1 VGGVTTWSTR
11 LARAFAEHELG
22 YDVRT
27 LLVVTHPDS
36 LPPPTAG
43 DDGLTH
49 VCVVDPMAD
58 HWEAVRTV
66 REATE
71 RLEPSIVLPNYAD
84 LCYAAAIQLRPRG
97 ARTIAIAHTDH
108 DSYRDLIA
116 FYDRWDGAVGV
127 SAACMRWLEPM
138 AADRPTAK
146 IVYGV
151 PVAAAPH
158 SVDPRGPLS
167 IAYVGRMAECQKRI
181 GDLLVL
187 IDGLEAR
194 AVSYVFHVVGDGEDI
209 DGWRLALSERRLRHG
224 RVIMHGR
231 RRPEWVERFLRD
243 VDVSV
248 LVSDFEGTS
257 ITMLEAMGAGVVPAV
272 TRVASGVD
280 EWVRDGDNGIVV
292 PIGKPNRMAQRLA
305 ELAADRS
312 RIASMGQAAWATVR
326 GAISTEIMARR
337 YRDLFDRV
345 MDRRMDL
352 SPTDMGLRLC
362 DHYTWRKEWV
372 ERTAE
377 AFEWIESALREAG
390 YHCIAIGEPTADC
403 DAVIVRA
410 GGIDDIGQRVAEYR
424 RRGLGVAVWPH
435 LIEAP
440 VTDRMHRVAQAAVDD
455 GCRRIAIYGV
465 GKHTRRTAGI
475 FERPLPL
482 VGLID
487 DDPPPQPQ
495 VFGLP
500 VVPLE
505 RALAELKPDA
515 VLLSSDAW
523 EEQMWRR
530 SAALRAAGV
539 RVLPLYGTYE

>member
-1 VGGVTTWSTR
+1 
-11 LARAFAEHELG
+11 
-22 YDVRT
+22 
-27 LLVVTHPDS
+27 
-36 LPPPTAG
+36 
-43 DDGLTH
+43 
-49 VCVVDPMAD
+49 
-58 HWEAVRTV
+58 
-66 REATE
+66 
-71 RLEPSIVLPNYAD
+71 
-84 LCYAAAIQLRPRG
+84 
-97 ARTIAIAHTDH
+97 
-108 DSYRDLIA
+108 
-116 FYDRWDGAVGV
+116 
-127 SAACMRWLEPM
+127 
-138 AADRPTAK
+138 
-146 IVYGV
+146 
-151 PVAAAPH
+151 
-158 SVDPRGPLS
+158 
-167 IAYVGRMAECQKRI
+167 MAECQKRI
-181 GDLLVL
+181 SDLLVL

-231 RRPEWVERFLRD
+231 RRPEWVECFLRD
-243 VDVSV
+243 IDVSV

-272 TRVASGVD
+272 TRVASGVN
-280 EWVRDGDNGIVV
+280 EWVRDGENGIVV
-292 PIGKPNRMAQRLA
+292 PIGEPDTMAQRLA
-305 ELAADRS
+305 EVAADRS
-312 RIASMGQAAWATVR
+312 RIASMGQAAWQTVR
-326 GAISTEIMARR
+326 GSISAEIMARR
-337 YRDLFDRV
+337 YRDLFDHV
-345 MDRRMDL
+345 MDRPMDL

-372 ERTAE
+372 ERTDE

-390 YHCIAIGEPTADC
+390 YHRIAIGEPTADC

-410 GGIDDIGQRVAEYR
+410 GGIDDIGQRIAEYR

-440 VTDRMHRVAQAAVDD
+440 VTDRMHRVAQEAVDE
-455 GCRRIAIYGV
+455 GCRRIAIYGI

-487 DDPPPQPQ
+487 DDPPPRPR

-530 SAALRAAGV
+530 SAPLRAAGV
-539 RVLPLYGTYE
+539 RVLPLYGTYAD